1 MGNLIRMDLFRL
13 RKIKGFWICVI
24 LAFLLAFSMTPLSR
38 LLVFVSGFF
47 GETEG
52 NFPATAD
59 LSAILMDPYPLLN
72 VMLAMLSASA
82 FFYMDIENGYIKNI
96 AGQMPQKGYT
106 ILSKFIAII
115 PHNILFAVVGI
126 AGNLLGSLIF
136 QKIIIDGD
144 VTKGIV
150 TVLLKILL
158 LQSLCAILLLTG
170 STIGSKSLAVVISVV
185 MGLGL
190 TSLLYLGA
198 DSLLG
203 QFFKNKKWL
212 ISDYMPDVLLGS
224 RSPKVLVSVLSAVIT
239 IVIFMLPAIKIFD
252 KKDVK

>member
-13 RKIKGFWICVI
+13 RKIKGFWICLI
-24 LAFLLAFSMTPLSR
+24 LAFLMAAAMTPLGR
-38 LLVFVSGFF
+38 LLVFVSKFIEDT
-47 GETEG
+47 GET
-52 NFPATAD
+52 FPATAN
-59 LSAILMDPYPLLN
+59 LSAILMDTYPLLN

-126 AGNLLGSLIF
+126 GGKLIGSLIF
-136 QKIIIDGD
+136 QKIIVDGD

-158 LQSLCAILLLTG
+158 LQSLCAILLLAG
-170 STIGSKSLAVVISVV
+170 ATIGSKSLAVVVSVV

-190 TSLLYLGA
+190 TSILYLGV

-203 QFFKNKKWL
+203 QLFKNKTWL
-212 ISDYMPDVLLGS
+212 VSDYTPDMLLS
-224 RSPKVLVSVLSAVIT
+224 NQSPDVLVSVLSAVIT
-239 IVIFMLPAIKIFD
+239 IVIFLLPAIKIFD
-252 KKDVK
+252 KKDIK